1 MHKNRK
7 ELITMFKKIRELKYI
22 WELGKAL
29 KLNPWAQG
37 IAYGRIRNQACL
49 DVMNGKI
56 SGEFYKEFFARS
68 LDKLRERVYN

>member
-1 MHKNRK
+1 
-7 ELITMFKKIRELKYI
+7 MFKKIRELKYI

-29 KLNPWAQG
+29 KLNPWVQG

-56 SGEFYKEFFARS
+56 SDGFYKEFFTIP
-68 LDKLRERVYN
+68 LDKLKELVYN